1 MIWSIVQIALFVS
14 SSDALQ
20 PGWLVEYLRRMDATR
35 IREMQSNLVKVIA
48 LSTSYCTYSLES
60 YSVLMT
66 NNLPVIH
73 SQFSRHF
80 LYSSPAQPL
89 GPEDLTWRMV
99 ISLTLL
105 IFLAVAS
112 MVHGYLYHEIGY
124 IVLYLSVQIHDI
136 SVT

>member
-1 MIWSIVQIALFVS
+1 
-14 SSDALQ
+14 
-20 PGWLVEYLRRMDATR
+20 
-35 IREMQSNLVKVIA
+35 
-48 LSTSYCTYSLES
+48 
-60 YSVLMT
+60 MT

-124 IVLYLSVQIHDI
+124 TVLLSVQIHDI
-136 SVT
+136 SVTSVLLSFKDLKLVVSFVAFIFLMNLVTSTLRHAVYLTILTFQNQNADCR